1 MATPSDPPPVVLT
14 GTGLT
19 VGELVALADG
29 AAVPAVA
36 PEARERAVRSW
47 LAAQRLAAQG
57 RLYGR
62 GTGVGAHRSV
72 GVDEGDE
79 GAHGLRLL
87 RSHAGGGGA
96 PLPARQ
102 VRAMLAVRANQL
114 LAGGSG
120 IQPAFVDALTEALR
134 LGVHPEVNEYGGI
147 GTGDLTALAQTGLT
161 LIGERP
167 WSTPDGPAPPPTTPP
182 PGAARNPPTAAHS
195 VTGQGPAAVGQSGAA
210 PDSAAAVRSVAARGP
225 VAVGHPGAARNP
237 ATAAHSVTGQG
248 PVAVGHSVTGQ
259 GPAAVGQSGAAPDSA
274 AAVRSVAARG
284 PVAVGHPGAARNP
297 ATAAHSVT
305 GQGPVAV
312 GRSVTGQGPA
322 AVGQPGGAWGVA
334 TAQAQGAVPQPGPA
348 PLPGATQRPV
358 SGPQPGSTPP
368 PGATRGP
375 ATAPDA
381 GATPQAA
388 ATRPSAV
395 APGPDATRSA
405 ASGGAQ
411 SGGVVFVVAGGR
423 PEGGGPGDVPDGSPD
438 GDLFDSADAAW
449 RGRGTGSDAGMVGW
463 PDTSWRDLGP
473 DPRLGPASVPP
484 QAGAATA
491 PAAVPAPVV
500 LQPGDALALLSS
512 NALALGQAAL
522 AQYGLDVLLRA
533 THAVA
538 ALSLAAVGGSAEAY
552 AAAVHALRPYE
563 GAARAAGEVRRLLG
577 IGDDG
582 AGMSGR
588 RIQDPFGFRAFPQ
601 AHGCALDACARL
613 RAVVEV
619 EVNCPSENPLV
630 AADGPTAHHHGGFF
644 AAPLGL
650 ALDAADLALLQTA
663 QLSVAR
669 LSALGDPDLTGL
681 PAFLA
686 AGPASSSG
694 TMILEYTA
702 NSALAEL
709 RACAAPASAGHA
721 VLSHGLEEAAS
732 FAGQAARQTLRATE
746 AYGTVLAC
754 ELVTAV
760 RALRMRPVPPP
771 VPAFTLATAALPL
784 GTEDRPLTADL
795 AAAAELLPRLARL

>member
-1 MATPSDPPPVVLT
+1 MTFPPWRPLSTPPPVVLT

-19 VGELVALADG
+19 VGELIALADG
-29 AAVPAVA
+29 EAVPAVA

-47 LAAQRLAAQG
+47 RAAQRLAAGG

-79 GAHGLRLL
+79 SAHGLRLL

-102 VRAMLAVRANQL
+102 VRAMLVVRANQL
-114 LAGGSG
+114 LAGGAG

-167 WSTPDGPAPPPTTPP
+167 WSTAARPARPAAAPGAGADGP
-182 PGAARNPPTAAHS
+182 
-195 VTGQGPAAVGQSGAA
+195 
-210 PDSAAAVRSVAARGP
+210 
-225 VAVGHPGAARNP
+225 
-237 ATAAHSVTGQG
+237 
-248 PVAVGHSVTGQ
+248 
-259 GPAAVGQSGAAPDSA
+259 
-274 AAVRSVAARG
+274 
-284 PVAVGHPGAARNP
+284 
-297 ATAAHSVT
+297 
-305 GQGPVAV
+305 
-312 GRSVTGQGPA
+312 
-322 AVGQPGGAWGVA
+322 
-334 TAQAQGAVPQPGPA
+334 
-348 PLPGATQRPV
+348 
-358 SGPQPGSTPP
+358 
-368 PGATRGP
+368 
-375 ATAPDA
+375 
-381 GATPQAA
+381 
-388 ATRPSAV
+388 
-395 APGPDATRSA
+395 
-405 ASGGAQ
+405 
-411 SGGVVFVVAGGR
+411 
-423 PEGGGPGDVPDGSPD
+423 PD
-438 GDLFDSADAAW
+438 GDLFDSADAAR
-449 RGRGTGSDAGMVGW
+449 RGPGPAAG
-463 PDTSWRDLGP
+463 PHTSWRDLGP
-473 DPRLGPASVPP
+473 DPRTGPPGADAPTATAVPP
-484 QAGAATA
+484 PPTTRTA
-491 PAAVPAPVV
+491 PGGPGDPALPLAAAPEADPAPGTLPAPVT
-500 LQPGDALALLSS
+500 LLPGDALALLSS

-522 AQYGLDVLLRA
+522 AQHGLDVLLRA

-577 IGDDG
+577 IGDDAQG
-582 AGMSGR
+582 PSGR

-613 RAVVEV
+613 GAIVEV

-630 AADGPTAHHHGGFF
+630 AADGTTAHHHGGFF

-721 VLSHGLEEAAS
+721 VLSRGLEEAAS

-760 RALRMRPVPPP
+760 RALWLWPVPPT

-784 GTEDRPLTADL
+784 GTDDRPLTGDL
-795 AAAAELLPRLARL
+795 AAAAELLPRLAEL